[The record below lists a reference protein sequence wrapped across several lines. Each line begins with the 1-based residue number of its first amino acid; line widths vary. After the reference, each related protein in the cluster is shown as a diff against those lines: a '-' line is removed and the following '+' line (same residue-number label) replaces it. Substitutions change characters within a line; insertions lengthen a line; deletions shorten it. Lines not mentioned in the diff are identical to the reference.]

1 MGQVT
6 ERRPSSN
13 RTTASARA
21 VSIDDLPDHLPP
33 FVLVVGDEELLVT
46 RAIARAATLVRAE
59 DPDVTE
65 TEKAA
70 SEIEGP
76 ELHELLGPSL
86 FGDRRLVV
94 LRSAQD
100 LRAAALTTLTTY
112 LDTPAD
118 ATTLVLTHAGGA
130 KGKAVLEAARKAGAV
145 EVACV
150 KLTRASDRADF
161 VRAEVRRAG
170 GRIDPVAVTAL
181 LDAVGSDLRELAATA
196 AQLVSDSGG
205 VVDVDLV
212 RSYHQGKAE
221 VSGFA
226 IADLAVVGNVPGALE
241 ALRYALDV
249 GVPYVVIADALA
261 EGVRTI
267 ARVASAGRA
276 NNEFHL
282 ANRLGMPPWK
292 VKRAQAQMRGWSE
305 PGVRQALKVVAD
317 LNADVKGE
325 AVSAAWA
332 LDRAVQRL
340 AEARSVP
347 R

>member
-1 MGQVT
+1 MTQ
-6 ERRPSSN
+6 RRTSS
-13 RTTASARA
+13 RGAAPGRA
-21 VSIDDLPDHLPP
+21 VSVDDLPDQLPP
-33 FVLVVGDEELLVT
+33 FVLLVGDEELLVT
-46 RAIARAATLVRAE
+46 RAIARVSAIARAD
-59 DPDVTE
+59 DPALTESEKQGADV
-65 TEKAA
+65 
-70 SEIEGP
+70 EGP

-94 LRSAQD
+94 LRGAQD
-100 LRAAALTTLTTY
+100 IRAAALPTLAGY
-112 LDTPAD
+112 LDAPAD
-118 ATTLVLTHAGGA
+118 GTTLVVHHVGGA
-130 KGKAVLEAARKAGAV
+130 KGKAVLEAARKAGAL
-145 EVACV
+145 EIACA
-150 KLTRASDRADF
+150 KLTRASERADF
-161 VRAEVRRAG
+161 VRAEIRRAG
-170 GRIDPVAVTAL
+170 GRIEPAAVTVL
-181 LDAVGSDLRELAATA
+181 LDAVGSDLRELAATSS
-196 AQLVSDSGG
+196 QLVSDADGTIT
-205 VVDVDLV
+205 VDVV
-212 RSYHQGKAE
+212 RAYHQGRAE

-226 IADLAVVGNVPGALE
+226 VADLAVVGNVGGALD
-241 ALRYALDV
+241 ALRYALEV
-249 GVPYVVIADALA
+249 GVPHVGSADALA
-261 EGVRTI
+261 DGVRTI

-292 VKRAQAQMRGWSE
+292 VKRAQAQMRGWTE